1 MPVCGFNQKMLEG
14 LSALHE
20 GLVEHGLIERSKIR
34 KQTVSQ
40 TIDREFS
47 DMERFLRETN
57 RIADPEVREMTEA
70 ITQYARAFYNLIQ
83 SRGGIENYQQTI
95 RELNDFYVEMDRKYY
110 EELEGKHN
118 SMRNLAE
125 HLNEIRI

>member
-1 MPVCGFNQKMLEG
+1 MCGFNQKMLEG
-14 LSALHE
+14 LAAFHE
-20 GLVEHGLIERSKIR
+20 GLVEHGIIERSKIR
-34 KQTVSQ
+34 GQTTSQ
-40 TIDREFS
+40 TIKREFE

-83 SRGGIENYQQTI
+83 SRGIENYQQTI
-95 RELNDFYVEMDRKYY
+95 RKLNDFYVEMDRKYY
-110 EELEGKHN
+110 SELEGKTEDMKH
-118 SMRNLAE
+118 LAE